1 MKTLTTV
8 AVYGLVPVP
17 PMADTQACSDND
29 NQPLTPDDANAA
41 HLAWLR
47 HDAAERMATND
58 ELARIRQEL
67 EELSAESRHLGDGR
81 P

>member
-1 MKTLTTV
+1 MKTLTNV

-17 PMADTQACSDND
+17 ASADTQACSDSD
-29 NQPLTPDDANAA
+29 NHPPADADADANAA

-58 ELARIRQEL
+58 ELAHILREL
-67 EELSAESRHLGDGR
+67 EALSAEPSRH
-81 P
+81 

>member
-1 MKTLTTV
+1 MKPLTTV

-29 NQPLTPDDANAA
+29 NQPAAAGDENAA
-41 HLAWLR
+41 RLAWLR

-67 EELSAESRHLGDGR
+67 EELSAESR

>member
-1 MKTLTTV
+1 MKPLTTV

-29 NQPLTPDDANAA
+29 NQPPAAGDENAA
-41 HLAWLR
+41 RLAWRR

-67 EELSAESRHLGDGR
+67 EELSAESRI
-81 P
+81 

>member
-1 MKTLTTV
+1 MKPLTTV

-17 PMADTQACSDND
+17 PMADTQACGDND
-29 NQPLTPDDANAA
+29 NQPLTAGDVNAA

-47 HDAAERMATND
+47 HDAAERLATND

-67 EELSAESRHLGDGR
+67 EELSAESRH
-81 P
+81 